1 MSKNVK
7 ICSTPFAVTEMHVN
21 TTVRYAYTPTGWLR

>member
-7 ICSTPFAVTEMHVN
+7 ICLPSFAITEMHVN
-21 TTVRYAYTPTGWLR
+21 TTVRYAYTPTGWLK